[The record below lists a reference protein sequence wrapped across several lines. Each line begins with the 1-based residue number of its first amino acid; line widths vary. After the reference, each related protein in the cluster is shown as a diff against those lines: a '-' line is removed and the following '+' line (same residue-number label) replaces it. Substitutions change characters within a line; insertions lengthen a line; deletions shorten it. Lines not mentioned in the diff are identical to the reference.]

1 MSMLYSRCSSEY
13 NKMIPSRQEMY
24 ARAIKEEKC
33 YMANDFVQEQSKKG
47 HFTVSTYTFHMS
59 YGNSAS
65 CCIARVYSFK
75 YAI

>member
-47 HFTVSTYTFHMS
+47 HFTVSTCTFQLLMAQELAMLLLH
-59 YGNSAS
+59 
-65 CCIARVYSFK
+65 CIAL
-75 YAI
+75 